1 MSTDEKMNVN
11 VEALFLGPKSE
22 NRKFFKDTLEFMVDE
37 HIFWRRDFHPE
48 DKPVVS
54 VEEMHNESSY
64 LQTLEKTEE
73 ALLALTSRLKQSSA
87 PWFSAKIGRA
97 SCRERV

>member
-54 VEEMHNESSY
+54 DRRMQHH
-64 LQTLEKTEE
+64 Q
-73 ALLALTSRLKQSSA
+73 
-87 PWFSAKIGRA
+87 IGRA